1 MVLSLLWRI
10 QSINLWGL
18 PPPPQTPPNMDTK
31 KRKNNQVESE
41 AEKLSPKDKAP
52 RTDNQNNYDEMNIEI
67 TEIIPPKD
75 TSKVH
80 ASEKRRDHLDKVLK
94 IIAELTP
101 IGESNE
107 PVTKANFRNVLL
119 MVTILC
125 QFLFDE

>member
-1 MVLSLLWRI
+1 
-10 QSINLWGL
+10 
-18 PPPPQTPPNMDTK
+18 MDTK

-80 ASEKRRDHLDKVLK
+80 ASEKRWDHLDKVLK